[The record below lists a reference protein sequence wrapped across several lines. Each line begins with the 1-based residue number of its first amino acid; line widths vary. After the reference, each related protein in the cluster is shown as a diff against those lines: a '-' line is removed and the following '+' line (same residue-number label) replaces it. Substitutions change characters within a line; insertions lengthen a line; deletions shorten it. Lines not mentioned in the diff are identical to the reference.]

1 MRRGWVYWG
10 GGSTHIPG
18 NRLDE
23 ERSKCAGWGG
33 MDWAGAQAPAQAWP
47 RGAQSILASSPSSGA
62 KGQSREA
69 SLQPNYLGSNLKD
82 IPIAC
87 EAVCQVWYLFVSV
100 FISQRVSFSAP
111 QGTGWMQ
118 ALAFSWNKN

>member
-1 MRRGWVYWG
+1 VWVYWG
-10 GGSTHIPG
+10 GGPRHIPG
-18 NRLDE
+18 NRLDK
-23 ERSKCAGWGG
+23 ERSESAGERRGG
-33 MDWAGAQAPAQAWP
+33 MDWAEGQGPAQAQLKGP
-47 RGAQSILASSPSSGA
+47 QSILASGPSPGA

-69 SLQPNYLGSNLKD
+69 SLQSNYLGGNLKD

-87 EAVCQVWYLFVSV
+87 EAMCQVWCLFVSV

>member
-1 MRRGWVYWG
+1 M
-10 GGSTHIPG
+10 HILG

-23 ERSKCAGWGG
+23 ECSKRWGG
-33 MDWAGAQAPAQAWP
+33 MDWAEVQGPAQAWLKGP
-47 RGAQSILASSPSSGA
+47 QSILASGPSLGA
-62 KGQSREA
+62 KGQNREA
-69 SLQPNYLGSNLKD
+69 SLQSNYLVGNLKD

-87 EAVCQVWYLFVSV
+87 EAACQVWCLFVSV

-118 ALAFSWNKN
+118 DLAFSWNKN